1 MPKQSTCQGKPATE
15 VPPLLEA
22 RGIVKRFG
30 ALLAN
35 DVGHFSVG
43 AGEVVALLGENG
55 AGKSTLCKILY
66 GYYRPDAGEL
76 RISGAPVSI
85 ASPRDARRLGVGMVF
100 QNFSLIPA
108 LSVWENVALFLE
120 DLPWAIDPEQIRRR
134 MTPLAERLR
143 LNVDFGLPAGRL
155 AVGDQQKVEILKQLL
170 AGARVLILDEPS
182 KVLAP
187 QEAERLF
194 DVLLELSDDGYGL
207 VLITHKLREAMACA
221 SRIVVMRSGRIVG
234 EIPVADAAETALLD
248 LMFGE
253 PWAARAA
260 GPERDDAA
268 ASGAAALTLDGI
280 STAPSAGAVAL
291 RDLSLRLDGGEI
303 LGVAGVSGNGQ
314 RELADLALGLLRPIR
329 GSKRLWGEV
338 ATNWS
343 AARVRESGVASIP
356 DDPAAL
362 ALVPGLTVRENLSL
376 GAGRRYR
383 KGLGVDWAR
392 LSREMT
398 RSAARLRLPPPPFDS
413 LAGVLSGGN
422 QQRVVLTRELAHD
435 PKLIVALYPTR
446 GLDARSAEA
455 LRAAFVAARAA
466 GAAILLVSEDL
477 EELFALSDR
486 LVVLRDGRIA
496 GAFAAGSYRL
506 DAVGACMTG
515 RADAA

>member
-1 MPKQSTCQGKPATE
+1 VAE
-15 VPPLLEA
+15 APPLLEA

-35 DVGHFSVG
+35 DVARFAVG

-66 GYYRPDAGEL
+66 GYYRPDEGEI
-76 RISGAPVSI
+76 RISGERVSI

-100 QNFSLIPA
+100 QNFSLIHA

-120 DLPWAIDPEQIRRR
+120 DLPWAIGPQQVRGQMSR
-134 MTPLAERLR
+134 LAERLR
-143 LNVDFGLPAGRL
+143 LNVDFRLPAGRL

-170 AGARVLILDEPS
+170 AGARVLMLDEPT

-194 DVLLELSDDGYGL
+194 AVIGELRDDGYGL
-207 VLITHKLREAMACA
+207 VLITHKLREALACA
-221 SRIVVMRSGRIVG
+221 DRIAVMRQGRIVG
-234 EIPVADAAETALLD
+234 ETLSGEIAESALLD
-248 LMFGE
+248 LIFGE
-253 PWAARAA
+253 PWATRSAGPRRAA
-260 GPERDDAA
+260 DP
-268 ASGAAALTLDGI
+268 ASGPAALTLDGI
-280 STAPSAGAVAL
+280 ATAPGAGAVAL
-291 RDLSLRLDGGEI
+291 RDLSLRLNGGEI

-314 RELADLALGLLRPIR
+314 RELADLVLGLVRPIR
-329 GSKRLWGEV
+329 GSMRLWGDE
-338 ATNWS
+338 ATGWS
-343 AARVRESGVASIP
+343 TAKIRMSGVASIP

-362 ALVPGLTVRENLSL
+362 ALIPGMSVRENLSL
-376 GAGRRYR
+376 GSGPLYR
-383 KGLGVDWAR
+383 TGLGLEGER

-398 RSAARLRLPPPPFDS
+398 RSAARLGFPPPLFE
-413 LAGVLSGGN
+413 ARTGTLSGGT

-455 LRAAFVAARAA
+455 LRAVFLSACDA
-466 GAAILLVSEDL
+466 GAAILHVSEDL
-477 EELFALSDR
+477 DELFALSDR

-496 GAFAAGSYRL
+496 GAFSSGDYRL
-506 DAVGACMTG
+506 DAVGSSMVG
-515 RADAA
+515 GADAA